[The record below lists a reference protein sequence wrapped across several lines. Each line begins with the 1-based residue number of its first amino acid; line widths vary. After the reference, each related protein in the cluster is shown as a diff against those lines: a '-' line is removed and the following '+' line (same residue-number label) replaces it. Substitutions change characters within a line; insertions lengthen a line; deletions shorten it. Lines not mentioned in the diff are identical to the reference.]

1 VPSLRKV
8 GGISTDYQ
16 SRMADFDLACKLRE
30 EGLHSIVTPLARV
43 RTFESRTND
52 DSELNVLKQRWP
64 WLIGNDL
71 YVRIDTRADAPS
83 RPA

>member
-1 VPSLRKV
+1 
-8 GGISTDYQ
+8 
-16 SRMADFDLACKLRE
+16 
-30 EGLHSIVTPLARV
+30 LHSIVTPLARV

-52 DSELNVLKQRWP
+52 DSELDVLKQRWP